1 MPTAVGPNTKGEEN
15 LVFGY
20 DLGDARNSYKGE
32 PTTNLVEYSEQQNR
46 ADYYTEALPGWD
58 THEGS
63 FIVDPI
69 NKIPGY
75 TNRSIKMTC
84 VNANVY
90 KSHFGN
96 TLTNGQTY
104 TVSFW
109 AKGNTAGT
117 YGNLMLGEGM
127 WGQGGGYISIEP
139 PGGTALTTEF
149 QRYKY
154 TFTLSYPTGY
164 YYFSTYLYIDGQVV
178 WLTGFQFE
186 NKEHATQYL
195 PCNGATTTRSA
206 TQGLI
211 DLKGNST
218 IDLTNVSFDSNAQMT
233 FDGSNDYASVAYSTA
248 LNTPTGATYEIML
261 YPQGAGEFLS
271 RGKSDSGTDPDNP
284 RFYVGSNGSLYFDW
298 SLTGAD
304 TYVDTPASAAT
315 LNNWNH
321 IVGVVSPGDQLR
333 IYVNGSEVTYNTIS
347 RTVPATVPNTTD
359 PLIIGGATWVP
370 RYFTGKV
377 GAVRLYSRALTASE
391 IRSNFDLE
399 YNGSSLS

>member
-1 MPTAVGPNTKGEEN
+1 MPTRVGPNTFGEEN

-20 DLGDARNSYKGE
+20 DLGDVSNSYKGE

-63 FIVDPI
+63 FIVDPT

-127 WGQGGGYISIEP
+127 WGEGGGYISIEP

-178 WLTGFQFE
+178 WLTGFQLE

-211 DLKGNST
+211 DLTGNST
-218 IDLTNVSFDSNAQMT
+218 IDLTNVSFDSNAQIE
-233 FDGSNDYASVAYSTA
+233 FDGSDDYITLPHANSPITN
-248 LNTPTGATYEIML
+248 LTYELVVRI
-261 YPQGAGEFLS
+261 
-271 RGKSDSGTDPDNP
+271 DSI
-284 RFYVGSNGSLYFDW
+284 
-298 SLTGAD
+298 
-304 TYVDTPASAAT
+304 PASNTYRSIWQKSA
-315 LNNWNH
+315 NWNGDTGISMQMIYGNLTFSYGNSWGGTVQYPLSNLTAGNRYH
-321 IVGVVSPGDQLR
+321 IVGTADSTSGADVR
-333 IYVNGSEVTYNTIS
+333 FYINGVLVDTGTSYQTPTTTSNLTIGLGNGGTLDGKIDVFKMYS
-347 RTVPATVPNTTD
+347 RT
-359 PLIIGGATWVP
+359 
-370 RYFTGKV
+370 
-377 GAVRLYSRALTASE
+377 LTASE
-391 IRSNFDLE
+391 IKAN
-399 YNGSSLS
+399 YNAIKGRFNI